1 MIPNPLPAL
10 YYSEHIHIAQTWTS
24 ISTPYF
30 CIVQESESVTISE
43 SGNAIKPAGEGLG
56 LDVTDPYINESLEYK
71 GLGLVEAVEGT
82 RVQEHKQDKGAK
94 AKESP

>member
-1 MIPNPLPAL
+1 M

-24 ISTPYF
+24 PYF

-82 RVQEHKQDKGAK
+82 RVQEHKQYKGAK